1 MWIKSLTKTTSQK
14 QIPAREKSG
23 WFLLTWNSMKK
34 IKLNNPVLIK
44 LTSTLLS
51 MVLLGWVVLQSFF
64 KYESYGVIRFLF
76 LKGKWGLRRREPL
89 LWIFYVRIIT
99 PMTNQRNSHAVVS
112 QWNQI
117 TWDFLHGCIFPRK
130 TYLKVFFVICIFHIE
145 WYK

>member
-1 MWIKSLTKTTSQK
+1 M
-14 QIPAREKSG
+14 
-23 WFLLTWNSMKK
+23 
-34 IKLNNPVLIK
+34 
-44 LTSTLLS
+44 STLWFFMNTNWS

-76 LKGKWGLRRREPL
+76 LKGKWGLTRREPL

-117 TWDFLHGCIFPRK
+117 TWDFCTDAYFQEKHI
-130 TYLKVFFVICIFHIE
+130 LKYFLWSVYFILSDINRPICTKRSCDMFFFYENKSYMILPS
-145 WYK
+145 KND